1 VAPTGATVK
10 EKIMSGGGSFTSDQ
24 SSAHA
29 TATAQMV
36 GTGRRARLTSIQGKG
51 NSASGSIIF
60 RSGGATGTIIAT
72 YLFDMYL
79 PGSGILFED
88 GIHAT
93 IAGTGGVTITFT

>member
-1 VAPTGATVK
+1 
-10 EKIMSGGGSFTSDQ
+10 MGGSSFSSDQ
-24 SSAHA
+24 SVAHA

-36 GTGRRARLTSIQGKG
+36 AVGGTGKTNRARLTSIQGKG

-60 RSGGATGTIIAT
+60 RSGGATGDIIAT
-72 YLFDMYL
+72 YLFGEEGLDMYL
-79 PGSGILFED
+79 PGNGILFED